1 MTWLVLPSASTQKKA
16 TSYTPLLSSSRRMTL
31 PILGRWL
38 KRKLQIT
45 VKEFTSALAR
55 IPDAEFYPELP
66 TRLRD
71 VEMKDAEIEDLYPE
85 LSSDA
90 RLTEAA
96 TDLPSNIYIK
106 RPKVADYDEY
116 QAQDAFEVLRCG
128 LLQEAWTM
136 EVISRRPHPGVLGY
150 HGCRVHRGFVTGLV
164 LDRHISD
171 LENYIE
177 DKTGFIDKGPFMEA
191 LKSAVDHIHSL
202 GRAHNDITPRNI
214 LVNIAGMLVLADFD
228 SCLPVGKKLTYSR
241 GTPGWIEEDK
251 SYTTSETHH
260 NTFAIQTLQAWLD
273 EKTAGS

>member
-1 MTWLVLPSASTQKKA
+1 
-16 TSYTPLLSSSRRMTL
+16 MTL

-116 QAQDAFEVLRCG
+116 QAQDA
-128 LLQEAWTM
+128 
-136 EVISRRPHPGVLGY
+136 
-150 HGCRVHRGFVTGLV
+150 
-164 LDRHISD
+164 
-171 LENYIE
+171 
-177 DKTGFIDKGPFMEA
+177 
-191 LKSAVDHIHSL
+191 
-202 GRAHNDITPRNI
+202 
-214 LVNIAGMLVLADFD
+214 
-228 SCLPVGKKLTYSR
+228 
-241 GTPGWIEEDK
+241 
-251 SYTTSETHH
+251 
-260 NTFAIQTLQAWLD
+260 
-273 EKTAGS
+273 